1 MDAKVKIKYADGSE
15 QVQKYGSQSKYDKAN
30 TVQFKMKLNKKT
42 DSDILASDILAWLE
56 QQPSK
61 QGAIKA
67 LIRQAINE
75 VNK

>member
-30 TVQFKMKLNKKT
+30 TVQFKMKL
-42 DSDILASDILAWLE
+42 SDILAWLE